1 MGKSGLSDA
10 GDARVDLSTRNIKR
24 AAVRRLSL
32 EGETM
37 QTLYYTTGNF
47 IRHTGNVVDLTEY
60 RRRLAQTEQEAEEA
74 EEKIVLLPRE
84 IEPSPRRTRARR
96 ARRRA
101 LFLDA
106 CASMGVVVMTLT
118 FTLRMLAL

>member
-1 MGKSGLSDA
+1 
-10 GDARVDLSTRNIKR
+10 
-24 AAVRRLSL
+24 
-32 EGETM
+32 M

-60 RRRLAQTEQEAEEA
+60 RRRLARAQQESEEA
-74 EEKIVLLPRE
+74 GETRVLLPRE
-84 IEPSPRRTRARR
+84 SVPGPRRTRARR